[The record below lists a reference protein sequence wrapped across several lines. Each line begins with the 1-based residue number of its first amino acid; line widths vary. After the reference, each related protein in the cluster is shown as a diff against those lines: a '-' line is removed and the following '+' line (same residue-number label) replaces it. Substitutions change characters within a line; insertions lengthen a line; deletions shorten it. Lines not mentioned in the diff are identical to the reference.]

1 MIWKSVDSTRQCNKI
16 MKVTYDKEANA
27 VYIQFKEE
35 AINESDED
43 KNGGVIIDYSAEGS
57 VVGIEVLNA
66 SEKLSFPVQLD
77 YVEV

>member
-1 MIWKSVDSTRQCNKI
+1 
-16 MKVTYDKEANA
+16 MKVTYDKEVNA

-35 AINESDED
+35 VINESDED
-43 KNGGVIIDYSAEGS
+43 KNGGMIIDYAIDGS

>member
-1 MIWKSVDSTRQCNKI
+1 

-27 VYIQFKEE
+27 IYIMFKKDV
-35 AINESDED
+35 INESDED
-43 KNGGVIIDYSAEGS
+43 KTGGMIIDYAIDGS

-66 SEKLSFPVQLD
+66 SAKLSLPVELD

>member
-1 MIWKSVDSTRQCNKI
+1 

-27 VYIQFKEE
+27 VYIQFKDE
-35 AINESDED
+35 AIDESDED
-43 KNGGVIIDYSAEGS
+43 KNGDVIIDYAADGS

-66 SEKLSFPVQLD
+66 SEKLSVPVHLD

>member
-1 MIWKSVDSTRQCNKI
+1 

-27 VYIQFKEE
+27 VYIQFKDDV
-35 AINESDED
+35 IDESDED
-43 KNGGVIIDYSAEGS
+43 KKGGVIIDYAVDGS

-66 SEKLSFPVQLD
+66 SEKLSLPVSLD

>member
-1 MIWKSVDSTRQCNKI
+1 

-27 VYIQFKEE
+27 VYIQFKDD
-35 AINESDED
+35 IIDESDED
-43 KNGGVIIDYSAEGS
+43 KKGGVIIDYAVDGS

-66 SEKLSFPVQLD
+66 SEKLSLPVSLD

>member
-1 MIWKSVDSTRQCNKI
+1 

-27 VYIQFKEE
+27 VYIQFKDDV
-35 AINESDED
+35 IDESDED
-43 KNGGVIIDYSAEGS
+43 KRGGVIIDYAVDGS

-66 SEKLSFPVQLD
+66 SEKLSLPVQLD

>member
-1 MIWKSVDSTRQCNKI
+1 

-27 VYIQFKEE
+27 VYIQFKNDV
-35 AINESDED
+35 IDESDED
-43 KNGGVIIDYSAEGS
+43 KKGGVIIDYAADGS

-66 SEKLSFPVQLD
+66 SEKLSLPVKLD